1 MALMRGKS
9 ESDPNEAGVR
19 FVMGELD
26 KALSLLYVAGTSFAI
41 EKRTQCCREAQAAYA
56 TARGFL
62 PALPLTDSQEA
73 AISAMQRQINLRL
86 HRLDLIG

>member
-1 MALMRGKS
+1 MALTRGKA
-9 ESDPNEAGVR
+9 EAAAKEASVR
-19 FVMGELD
+19 FVIGELD

-41 EKRTQCCREAQAAYA
+41 EKRTQCCREAEAAYA

-73 AISAMQRQINLRL
+73 AINAMQRQINLRL